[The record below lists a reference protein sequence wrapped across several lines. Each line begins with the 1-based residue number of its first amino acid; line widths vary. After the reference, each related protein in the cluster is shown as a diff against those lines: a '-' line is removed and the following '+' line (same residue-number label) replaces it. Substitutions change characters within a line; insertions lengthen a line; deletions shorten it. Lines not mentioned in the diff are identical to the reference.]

1 MHNPNV
7 HVVFQDEVHFQQTT
21 SVARIWANKGSKP
34 QVASAPN
41 KKSVSLSGYVFP
53 ETGKLIINQ
62 SSWFNYESV
71 IQSFRDFIV
80 KANIPDGEQ
89 VALVIDNAPW
99 HKKAYRLIVD
109 EELPEFQDI
118 RDKLILIKMP
128 TYSPDLNPIEQRWR
142 IVRREVTHNRFFESL
157 SQLED
162 KLFNYFSKFL
172 VPNDKFKSLCSFGWL
187 IA

>member
-80 KANIPDGEQ
+80 KANIPDGEK

-99 HKKAYRLIVD
+99 HKKAYRL
-109 EELPEFQDI
+109 
-118 RDKLILIKMP
+118 
-128 TYSPDLNPIEQRWR
+128 Y
-142 IVRREVTHNRFFESL
+142 
-157 SQLED
+157 
-162 KLFNYFSKFL
+162 
-172 VPNDKFKSLCSFGWL
+172 C
-187 IA
+187 